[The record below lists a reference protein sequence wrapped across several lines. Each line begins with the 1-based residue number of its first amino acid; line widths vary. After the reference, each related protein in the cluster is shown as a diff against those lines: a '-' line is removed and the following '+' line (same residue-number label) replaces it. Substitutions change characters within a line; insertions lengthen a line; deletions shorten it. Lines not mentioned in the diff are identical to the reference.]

1 MNFIIGTAGH
11 IDHGKSSLVQAL
23 TGTNPDRL
31 PEEKKRGV
39 TIELGFAHLQLTGP
53 DNQDLQIGLVDVP
66 GHADFVNNMVAG
78 VGALDLALIVVAAD
92 DGWMPQSEEH
102 LHILSYLGITRAVIA
117 LTKIDLSEDAEFAAE
132 FVRDGL
138 AGSAFAECPI
148 IPVSSH
154 TGEGIPEL
162 RQVLSEALCAHPPAE
177 DLAVPCLPVDRAFSV
192 KGMGTIV
199 TGTLSRGAL
208 RLGDRLVLQPQGLTA
223 SVRSLQ
229 NHSQTLEL
237 ARPGM
242 RTAVNIPD
250 VALDSRKE
258 KGVKRGQILTSPEAG
273 DPSLTIDVLLT
284 RLTRKIPNQPATERP
299 IRNGQQ
305 VRIHH
310 GSGRSQARVRLL
322 SGELLPG
329 GTTLAQL
336 RFDEPFFTF
345 GNDCLVLR
353 DGSGE
358 ATLAGARVLDPHASR
373 RLLGKDF
380 HQKNLRAL
388 ADKPSPAGFLSF
400 LLEKEKFLPTKPSS
414 QLFPF
419 SNRIFKE
426 AVKELVAKEEI
437 VKVKSGLVLGPWWQ
451 TLLKF
456 AQQKVLS
463 YHEKNPDLPGLP
475 LQDLRQSLSRRLPSA
490 ELMTEVL
497 AGLHQLEIENET
509 EFLKSASHRTDI
521 PAELAGE
528 ADKILATLA
537 QAKLDAP
544 NRKDLGP
551 TPAAQRALAF
561 LIRIGKIVSLDE
573 KTVLDAETVAAASQ
587 QITSHLKE
595 HTSATASDLRQ
606 ILGTSRRIAMPLLEH
621 LDSQNITRR
630 DGDLRFLK

>member
-1 MNFIIGTAGH
+1 M
-11 IDHGKSSLVQAL
+11 
-23 TGTNPDRL
+23 
-31 PEEKKRGV
+31 
-39 TIELGFAHLQLTGP
+39 
-53 DNQDLQIGLVDVP
+53 
-66 GHADFVNNMVAG
+66 
-78 VGALDLALIVVAAD
+78 
-92 DGWMPQSEEH
+92 
-102 LHILSYLGITRAVIA
+102 
-117 LTKIDLSEDAEFAAE
+117 
-132 FVRDGL
+132 
-138 AGSAFAECPI
+138 
-148 IPVSSH
+148 
-154 TGEGIPEL
+154 
-162 RQVLSEALCAHPPAE
+162 
-177 DLAVPCLPVDRAFSV
+177 
-192 KGMGTIV
+192 
-199 TGTLSRGAL
+199 
-208 RLGDRLVLQPQGLTA
+208 
-223 SVRSLQ
+223 
-229 NHSQTLEL
+229 
-237 ARPGM
+237 
-242 RTAVNIPD
+242 
-250 VALDSRKE
+250 
-258 KGVKRGQILTSPEAG
+258 
-273 DPSLTIDVLLT
+273 
-284 RLTRKIPNQPATERP
+284 
-299 IRNGQQ
+299 
-305 VRIHH
+305 
-310 GSGRSQARVRLL
+310 
-322 SGELLPG
+322 
-329 GTTLAQL
+329 
-336 RFDEPFFTF
+336 
-345 GNDCLVLR
+345 
-353 DGSGE
+353 
-358 ATLAGARVLDPHASR
+358 
-373 RLLGKDF
+373 
-380 HQKNLRAL
+380 
-388 ADKPSPAGFLSF
+388 
-400 LLEKEKFLPTKPSS
+400 
-414 QLFPF
+414 
-419 SNRIFKE
+419 
-426 AVKELVAKEEI
+426 AKEEI